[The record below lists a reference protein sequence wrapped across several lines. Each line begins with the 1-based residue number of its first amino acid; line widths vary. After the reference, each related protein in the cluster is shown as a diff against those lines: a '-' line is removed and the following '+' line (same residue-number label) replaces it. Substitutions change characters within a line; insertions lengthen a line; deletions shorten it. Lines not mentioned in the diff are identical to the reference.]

1 MNNRHSN
8 SFGGQ
13 SRLEWKILGNIGND
27 LEGTVSQ
34 KASVSVPRYIQEE
47 FEMKEALRFPV

>member
-34 KASVSVPRYIQEE
+34 KASVSAPRYIQEE

>member
-8 SFGGQ
+8 SLGGQ

-34 KASVSVPRYIQEE
+34 KTSVSAPRYTREE